1 MLLRNCQVNFCE
13 GDRISIPYS
22 STFTQMYLAEQSH
35 NEYDLGGDTKQTSKF
50 LIMRVQEIPLNQIK
64 RPLPRVN
71 DPNKVQA
78 LMESIAA
85 IGQQEPIDVLEV
97 EGQYYGFS
105 GCHRYEACQRLGK
118 ETIIARVRKAPR
130 SVLKM
135 HLA

>member
-1 MLLRNCQVNFCE
+1 
-13 GDRISIPYS
+13 
-22 STFTQMYLAEQSH
+22 
-35 NEYDLGGDTKQTSKF
+35 
-50 LIMRVQEIPLNQIK
+50 MRVQEIPLNQIK

-105 GCHRYEACQRLGK
+105 GCHRYEACQRLGQ
-118 ETIIARVRKAPR
+118 ETIVARVRKAPL